1 MKHWKIL
8 TAVLVISVMAT
19 GAGFMALRSGQ
30 AEEAGPA
37 RAPATVDVTRGSVQQ
52 TVVAP
57 GRVVGTGEVLLG
69 MAVGGQLDEITVRP
83 GSVVKAQNVLARLD
97 TGPLE
102 EALEAA
108 RREQARQ
115 LVEGAGPLPTGEV
128 KRAEA
133 DLASASLV
141 APFDGV
147 VLDVT
152 ARPGETV
159 SPGMGFMLLANPSAV
174 EVRTTVIEEDLPLV
188 QVGQAVELFFD
199 AQPDA
204 ALEERVVRIVP
215 RRVPGENRPLYH
227 VYISLDKPPEGVVS
241 GMTADAS
248 IIVAQRS
255 DVLRL
260 PRAVVR
266 GPSGGTARVKV
277 WANGQLEPRTVK
289 VGLRGDVNVEIVE
302 GLSEGDMVVAE

>member
-1 MKHWKIL
+1 MKF
-8 TAVLVISVMAT
+8 TCV
-19 GAGFMALRSGQ
+19 
-30 AEEAGPA
+30 P
-37 RAPATVDVTRGSVQQ
+37 
-52 TVVAP
+52 
-57 GRVVGTGEVLLG
+57 
-69 MAVGGQLDEITVRP
+69 VRW
-83 GSVVKAQNVLARLD
+83 VKALDKVARLD
-97 TGPLE
+97 TGPLV

-108 RREQARQ
+108 REEQARQ
-115 LVEGAGPLPTGEV
+115 LAEGSGPLPTQEV

-133 DLASASLV
+133 DLAFATLA

-147 VLDVT
+147 VLDVM
-152 ARPGETV
+152 AKPGETV
-159 SPGMGFMLLANPSAV
+159 SAGMGFILLSDPSAV

-188 QVGQAVELFFD
+188 QVGQPVELFFD

-215 RRVPGENRPLYH
+215 RRVPGDNRPLYH
-227 VYISLDKPPEGVVS
+227 VYVSLDDPPDGVVS

-248 IIVAQRS
+248 VIVAQRS

-289 VGLRGDVNVEIVE
+289 VGLRGDVNVEILE
-302 GLSEGDMVVAE
+302 GLSEGDLVVAE